1 MNGGSDHK
9 LLKRTRFSKAQVRS
23 TRYVRKRCFKNFCK
37 DKFCE
42 AVKEISWYA
51 DLHNLRNPQDYLG
64 GTSWKTV
71 KLEAHL
77 KKYETEDYENDEILE

>member
-1 MNGGSDHK
+1 M
-9 LLKRTRFSKAQVRS
+9 V
-23 TRYVRKRCFKNFCK
+23 
-37 DKFCE
+37 
-42 AVKEISWYA
+42 A

-77 KKYETEDYENDEILE
+77 KKYETEDYANDEILE